1 MWKLNGNFAINI
13 ERKSEISEL
22 HKLFQERKWKSR
34 FTNQCPDNFGE
45 VHAPKKRIDH
55 EEAHI
60 TSIPNEIFKDLHQL
74 RVLNLSKNGIEF
86 IDEHAFKGVAE
97 TLQTLDLSDNRIKS
111 VHKNAFNNLKAR
123 ARIANNPWHCDC
135 TLQQVLRSMASNHE
149 TANNVICK
157 TSVLDEHAGRPF
169 LNAAND
175 ADLCNLPKKTTDY
188 AMLVTMFGW
197 FTMVISYVVYYVRQN
212 QEDARRHLEYLKSL
226 PSRQKKPD
234 EADDI
239 STVHC
244 VLSVSTTVEKPEEDQ
259 VRDIIYTYYTVAET
273 QESTLWNNS
282 TPMLPEDQVEKNKKT
297 DRTTTAD
304 NPTRT
309 KPLTLGHEGAVI
321 CDLGKTGQ
329 YCLFVEGQLTQK
341 TGKDHCIHD
350 FACGVELTSNVPKDH
365 LPIAQGMR
373 PGFFSNA
380 EKVQYQPEN
389 KTQLF
394 EAHPLCS
401 HYQAELY
408 RELYRYYLEP
418 LRITRLFN
426 AH

>member
-1 MWKLNGNFAINI
+1 FPNYRTGLLPLESTQHIGVCLRRRRGKKTLIHSWKPTEASAKARRHSFDLGWTLCHLCWD
-13 ERKSEISEL
+13 S
-22 HKLFQERKWKSR
+22 
-34 FTNQCPDNFGE
+34 NQ
-45 VHAPKKRIDH
+45 
-55 EEAHI
+55 I

-97 TLQTLDLSDNRIKS
+97 TLQTLDLSDNRIQS

-135 TLQQVLRSMASNHE
+135 TLQQVLKSMASNHE

-226 PSRQKKPD
+226 PSRQKKAD

-239 STVHC
+239 STV
-244 VLSVSTTVEKPEEDQ
+244 V
-259 VRDIIYTYYTVAET
+259 
-273 QESTLWNNS
+273 
-282 TPMLPEDQVEKNKKT
+282 
-297 DRTTTAD
+297 
-304 NPTRT
+304 
-309 KPLTLGHEGAVI
+309 
-321 CDLGKTGQ
+321 
-329 YCLFVEGQLTQK
+329 
-341 TGKDHCIHD
+341 
-350 FACGVELTSNVPKDH
+350 
-365 LPIAQGMR
+365 
-373 PGFFSNA
+373 
-380 EKVQYQPEN
+380 
-389 KTQLF
+389 
-394 EAHPLCS
+394 
-401 HYQAELY
+401 
-408 RELYRYYLEP
+408 
-418 LRITRLFN
+418 
-426 AH
+426 

>member
-1 MWKLNGNFAINI
+1 MHLVDLWLTRSLSMCLLLQSFVLMILCFHSASMCPKGCTCSLSGDQNVNCSNANL
-13 ERKSEISEL
+13 KEIPRDLPPDTILLYLDS
-22 HKLFQERKWKSR
+22 
-34 FTNQCPDNFGE
+34 NQ
-45 VHAPKKRIDH
+45 
-55 EEAHI
+55 I
-60 TSIPNEIFKDLHQL
+60 TSIPNGIFKDLHQL
-74 RVLNLSKNGIEF
+74 RVLDLSKNGIEF

-169 LNAAND
+169 FNTAND

-239 STVHC
+239 STV
-244 VLSVSTTVEKPEEDQ
+244 V
-259 VRDIIYTYYTVAET
+259 
-273 QESTLWNNS
+273 
-282 TPMLPEDQVEKNKKT
+282 
-297 DRTTTAD
+297 
-304 NPTRT
+304 
-309 KPLTLGHEGAVI
+309 
-321 CDLGKTGQ
+321 
-329 YCLFVEGQLTQK
+329 
-341 TGKDHCIHD
+341 
-350 FACGVELTSNVPKDH
+350 
-365 LPIAQGMR
+365 
-373 PGFFSNA
+373 
-380 EKVQYQPEN
+380 
-389 KTQLF
+389 
-394 EAHPLCS
+394 
-401 HYQAELY
+401 
-408 RELYRYYLEP
+408 
-418 LRITRLFN
+418 
-426 AH
+426 